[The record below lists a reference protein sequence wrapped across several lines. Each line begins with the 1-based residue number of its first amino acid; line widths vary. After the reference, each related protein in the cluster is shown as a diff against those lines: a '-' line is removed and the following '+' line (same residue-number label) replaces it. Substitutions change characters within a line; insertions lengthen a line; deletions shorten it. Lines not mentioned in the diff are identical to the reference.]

1 MLWAEHVAKNTAC
14 DRDDVAAEVK
24 AHFSDAE
31 FVELTAVCGL
41 FGQSNRFQDSMR
53 LPIEEQHEVD
63 KIRTSV
69 RADPVKLKAYLERIL
84 DHWPV
89 DFPETRAV
97 STAFRSATVPAGD
110 SRGCRVPLLD
120 SGSADAD
127 SVCFLNAA
135 GTLLGGISNAVK
147 AWAHIPHVAK
157 MFVPFYFAF
166 ERDGVGSLL
175 PAQLRLIVLL
185 KTHHI
190 HKSRYMLAHHILL
203 GRAAGLNDER
213 LNALLRAD
221 SAVAVEFSPA
231 EQAAIAWTSLVAT
244 NTAKRDDTVFVEL
257 EKHFNHAEVVEMTAL
272 CAIASNADLIYNALR
287 VPLEAPE
294 ELAVMYPV
302 VGVDPERLRCY
313 LETVVSDWPEV
324 MPTVDA
330 GPLR

>member
-1 MLWAEHVAKNTAC
+1 MAKNTAC

-69 RADPVKLKAYLERIL
+69 RADPAKLKAYLERIL

-89 DFPETRAV
+89 DFPKTAAV
-97 STAFRSATVPAGD
+97 STEPRSATVPAGD

-127 SVCFLNAA
+127 SVFFLNAA
-135 GTLLGGISNAVK
+135 SVLMGGSSNAVK

-157 MFVPFYFAF
+157 MFLPFYFAF
-166 ERDGVGSLL
+166 ERDGIGSLL

-190 HKSRYMLAHHILL
+190 HKSRYMLAHHTLL
-203 GRAAGLNDER
+203 GRAAGLDEER
-213 LNALLRAD
+213 MHALSLAD
-221 SAVAVEFSPA
+221 AAGTGEFSPP
-231 EQAAIAWTSLVAT
+231 EQAAIAWTALVAT
-244 NTAKRDDTVFVEL
+244 NTAKRDETVFVEL
-257 EKHFNHAEVVEMTAL
+257 EKHFTHAEVVEMTAL

-287 VPLEAPE
+287 IPLEASD
-294 ELAVMYPV
+294 ELAIMYSV
-302 VGVDPERLRCY
+302 VGVDPGRLRSY
-313 LETVVSDWPEV
+313 LEAVVSDWPAV
-324 MPTVDA
+324 MPLYDV
-330 GPLR
+330 GPSH